1 MGLREQI
8 RKANSDS
15 EIKSLLEKGKSFEF
29 ASNITKNS
37 WRSTARFRLAELTN
51 PTPAQN
57 PSKPVESKKV
67 KKNRVKK

>member
-15 EIKSLLEKGKSFEF
+15 EIKSLLEKGKSYEF

>member
-15 EIKSLLEKGKSFEF
+15 EIKSLLEKGKSYEF

-37 WRSTARFRLAELTN
+37 WRSTARSRLVELNN
-51 PTPAQN
+51 PVPAQTPN
-57 PSKPVESKKV
+57 KPVESKKV
-67 KKNRVKK
+67 KKNKVKK

>member
-29 ASNITKNS
+29 ASNITKNF

-51 PTPAQN
+51 PIPTQT

-67 KKNRVKK
+67 KKNKGKK

>member
-51 PTPAQN
+51 PVPAQTPDN
-57 PSKPVESKKV
+57 AVESKKL
-67 KKNRVKK
+67 KKNKGKK

>member
-8 RKANSDS
+8 RKANNDS
-15 EIKSLLEKGKSFEF
+15 EIKSLLDKGKSYEF

-51 PTPAQN
+51 PVPAQT

-67 KKNRVKK
+67 KKNKVKK

>member
-29 ASNITKNS
+29 ASNITNNS

-51 PTPAQN
+51 QIPVQTPN
-57 PSKPVESKKV
+57 KPVEFKKV
-67 KKNRVKK
+67 KKNKVKK

>member
-15 EIKSLLEKGKSFEF
+15 EIKSLLDKGKSFEF

-51 PTPAQN
+51 PIPVQN
-57 PSKPVESKKV
+57 ASKPVESKKIKKNKV
-67 KKNRVKK
+67 KK

>member
-8 RKANSDS
+8 RKANSDN
-15 EIKSLLEKGKSFEF
+15 EIKSLLDKGKSYEF

-51 PTPAQN
+51 PVPTQTPDK
-57 PSKPVESKKV
+57 SVESKKV
-67 KKNRVKK
+67 KKNKVKK